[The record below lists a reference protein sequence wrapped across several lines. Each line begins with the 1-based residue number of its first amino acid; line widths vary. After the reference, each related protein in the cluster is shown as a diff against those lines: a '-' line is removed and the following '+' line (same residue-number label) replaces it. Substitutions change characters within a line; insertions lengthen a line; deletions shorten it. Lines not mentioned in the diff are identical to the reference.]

1 MSKLLPEITKKIRSE
16 DLFNIFEKR
25 YSEIIPVWMPMQMEW
40 LNNVYDTFCDY
51 EKFMIIMHLLGN
63 TFDFYSKNFVKL
75 NYEEYFNQSK
85 IEIEK
90 LNIIEISKSLNIPKE
105 TTRRK
110 LIELEKLGTIKNSI
124 KKIII
129 DRNTWPN
136 IKPED
141 TIQRVSRFLSYL
153 SNILYEEKITSEI
166 ITTNELVR
174 VIKENFSFVWKIYY
188 EMQIPMLLSFK
199 EIHGDLECFHVWGTC
214 IVNQALNSK
223 KNDNSEMNKDNYIK
237 KYLYNNN
244 NDERVGINA
253 MSISDITGIP
263 RATVSRKLKKL
274 IKQKFLSVNIK
285 KQYST
290 TGEHKKTL
298 LEIQKKNFINLSK
311 FAERIYNLRL
321 IKINKY

>member
-1 MSKLLPEITKKIRSE
+1 MSKYLPEITKKIRSE
-16 DLFNIFEKR
+16 DLFIIFEQR
-25 YSEIIPVWMPMQMEW
+25 YSEITPVWMPMQMEW
-40 LNNVYDTFCDY
+40 LNNVYRTFYDY
-51 EKFMIIMHLLGN
+51 EKFMIVMHLLSN
-63 TFDFYSKNFVKL
+63 TLDFYSRNFIKL
-75 NYEEYFNQSK
+75 DYEEYFNQSK

-90 LNIIEISKSLNIPKE
+90 LNIIEISKSLNVPKE

-110 LIELEKLGTIKNSI
+110 LNELEKLGTIKKSI

-199 EIHGDLECFHVWGTC
+199 EIHENLECFHVWGTC

-223 KNDNSEMNKDNYIK
+223 KNDNSKMNKDSYLN
-237 KYLYNNN
+237 KYLFNS
-244 NDERVGINA
+244 DERHVGINA

-263 RATVSRKLKKL
+263 RATVTRKLNKL

-285 KQYST
+285 KQYLT
-290 TGEHKKTL
+290 TSEHKKKL
-298 LEIQKKNFINLSK
+298 IEIQKNNFINLSD
-311 FAERIYNLRL
+311 FAARIYNLNL
-321 IKINKY
+321 IKNK